1 MNNKVIERELIY
13 TITIKSI
20 KNVSYEVGK
29 EK

>member
-1 MNNKVIERELIY
+1 MNNKVIEWELIY

-29 EK
+29 GR

>member
-20 KNVSYEVGK
+20 KNVSYEVGNGS
-29 EK
+29 